1 MARCE
6 NGFAYSARVMKCRAV
21 TLGGIMPKKPIDKG
35 CVGGPARQTA
45 FCMVFALALVL
56 ARPLACYADQS
67 TTGEDLPATSE
78 TLADAPQPMGDQM
91 ESETGS
97 DTSEPADS
105 NGAGTEIEEPASQE
119 CPVVSSET
127 TFDSQESMSGNGETE
142 AASAAEDST
151 DDHEQGEST
160 EAKSQPNEGAD
171 GDDGE
176 GVEMIGRQ
184 EGENET
190 SPDDQLGDG
199 QNTPSDDVPN
209 SDDLATGSTGQAND
223 APAPQIASSSA
234 PSESSEGMRE
244 TPRSTPQEKEA
255 KSAATATSAQPKAG
269 VYVLRW
275 TPRARMVLDIKSGKL
290 VTATVSSS
298 KAQRFVL
305 KKSSKGWIITSAHDG
320 KYIGAKGASGSAAPL
335 TSTASDWLFECLDGY
350 WLIRS
355 ASTSLLL
362 GSAGDASGVGMYK
375 QQGTTLSNA
384 LWELV
389 AAPSLDG
396 EKDAPKAGYYRL
408 VSSSGKRMDV
418 RGASNKAGTSIIV
431 YGSSAGAN
439 QIFKVEVT
447 NQGFVRLRAGNTNK
461 VVTAGGD
468 ILSKG
473 GGVTLQKA
481 QDTALNQLFRC
492 KRTKNGSWELY
503 DLATGTRLGLSNTQV
518 TSGKSGAWSLR
529 SANNFAPQGL
539 REIGLFRASAMRLDV
554 RRESLKSGASIL
566 QWGRN
571 GGQNQKWDIVR
582 VATNAYTI
590 QNVRSGLYL
599 GKDKSGNA
607 IQSKTPTR
615 FTIIPLINSWGLRI
629 ADTNSGL
636 TVPDASSKQG
646 AALQFSNANWGDGQC
661 FNIRWTSPVE
671 DGVYAIELKANRN
684 SVVGVVSSSDQNAKN
699 VKTLWWKGQQRTAAG
714 NQKWRFCRNSDG
726 TYTIINSYS
735 CKALDAA
742 HTKPKNGSNVA
753 QWTNKNGKN
762 QRWWLVYNHDGSF
775 KIVNAANSS
784 VVLTAETTATNK
796 NVSVADNKGTSNQR
810 FAFKK
815 AAYLTGDA
823 ELDGIIEGMVG
834 RCGTGEKG
842 LRKAYDEIAAYPY
855 VGMNVYPKGSW
866 RTWSIA
872 YAKEFYKNK
881 SGNCYRYNSLMCWYA
896 RAIGYESRTI
906 SGKIWL
912 GDHWAAHGWAEI
924 KVNGQTLILDPRQGG
939 HRNRKYGEDFY
950 RCFLCTYKTNPDKA
964 HTTYPYRTKIVTYR

>member
-1 MARCE
+1 M
-6 NGFAYSARVMKCRAV
+6 S
-21 TLGGIMPKKPIDKG
+21 KKSIGMG
-35 CVGGPARQTA
+35 CIGGPARQAT
-45 FCMVFALALVL
+45 FCAAFALALVL
-56 ARPLACYADQS
+56 ARPLACYAEQPA
-67 TTGEDLPATSE
+67 TGEDLAAPSE
-78 TLADAPQPMGDQM
+78 TLADAPLPISDQM
-91 ESETGS
+91 ESEGGS
-97 DTSEPADS
+97 DSSELAGS
-105 NGAGTEIEEPASQE
+105 NGSGTELEEPMNQKRS
-119 CPVVSSET
+119 VVSPEQSSG
-127 TFDSQESMSGNGETE
+127 SQESRTGNGETE
-142 AASAAEDST
+142 SASTTEEST

-160 EAKSQPNEGAD
+160 EAESQLNEGAD
-171 GDDGE
+171 GEDGE
-176 GVEMIGRQ
+176 GAGTVCLQ
-184 EGENET
+184 EGDNDT
-190 SPDDQLGDG
+190 LHSDQLGDG
-199 QNTPSDDVPN
+199 QNTLSDEASN
-209 SDDLATGSTGQAND
+209 SDDPAPSSTGQAD
-223 APAPQIASSSA
+223 DGSDSQAVSSSA
-234 PSESSEGMRE
+234 TAGPDEATRE

-255 KSAATATSAQPKAG
+255 KSVTAVSSVQPKAG

-275 TPRARMVLDIKSGKL
+275 TPQARMVLDIKSGKL

-298 KAQRFVL
+298 MAQRFVL
-305 KKSSKGWIITSAHDG
+305 EKSSKGWRITSALDG
-320 KYIGAKGASGSAAPL
+320 KYLGAKGASGSATPL
-335 TSTASDWLFECLDGY
+335 SSTASDWLFECLDGR

-355 ASTSLLL
+355 ASTRLLL
-362 GSAGDASGVGMYK
+362 GSASGASGVGMYK
-375 QQGTTLSNA
+375 QQGSTLSNT

-389 AAPSLDG
+389 AAPSLNRQ
-396 EKDAPKAGYYRL
+396 KDTPKAGYYRL

-418 RGASNKAGTSIIV
+418 RGASDKAGTNIIV
-431 YGSSAGAN
+431 YGSSSGAN

-447 NQGFVRLRAGNTNK
+447 DQGFVRLRAGNTNK

-473 GGVTLQKA
+473 GAATLQKA
-481 QDTALNQLFRC
+481 QGTALNQLFRC

-503 DLATGTRLGLSNTQV
+503 DLATGTRLGLSSTKV
-518 TSGKSGAWSLR
+518 TSGKSGAWSMYGA
-529 SANNFAPQGL
+529 SNFAPQGL
-539 REIGLFRASAMRLDV
+539 REIGLFKASTMRLDV
-554 RRESLKSGASIL
+554 RRESLQSGASIL

-599 GKDKSGNA
+599 AKDKSGNA

-629 ADTNSGL
+629 VDTNSGL

-646 AALQFSNANWGDGQC
+646 AILQFSNANWEDGQH
-661 FNIRWTSPVE
+661 FDIRWTSPVE

-684 SVVGVVSSSDQNAKN
+684 SVVGVVSPSDDNAKN

-714 NQKWRFCRNSDG
+714 NQKWRFFRNSDG

-742 HTKPKNGSNVA
+742 HAKPEDGANVA

-775 KIVNAANSS
+775 KIVNAANPR

-796 NVSVADNKGTSNQR
+796 NVRVAGNKGTANQR

-815 AAYLTGDA
+815 AAYFTGDA
-823 ELDGIIEGMVG
+823 ELDTIIDDMVG

-855 VGMNVYPKGSW
+855 VWMDVYPQGTW
-866 RTWSIA
+866 RRWSIA
-872 YAKEFYKNK
+872 YAKQFYKNK

-906 SGKIWL
+906 SGEIWL

-924 KVNGQTLILDPRQGG
+924 KVNGQTLVLDPRQGG

-950 RCFLCTYKTNPDKA
+950 RCFLCTYKTNPDKV
-964 HTTYPYRTKIVTYR
+964 HTTYPYRTKIVTYK